1 MVLLQEK
8 VEADFL
14 RRIFS
19 VFGMISSA
27 MMPIGMLIFGP
38 LADYVRIEWMML
50 GTGIL
55 IVIGNLFLKSNKIL
69 LEAGKPVEK

>member
-1 MVLLQEK
+1 
-8 VEADFL
+8 
-14 RRIFS
+14 
-19 VFGMISSA
+19 MISSA